1 MKEIFEILKREV
13 RNVSGDASLFLILL
27 LAPIAY
33 AFMYGSIYLNKG
45 EEKVRLAVIDNDGT
59 AVSRLLTQQLDATPM
74 IEVIPSSNLR
84 EAQEKMYR
92 GEVQGYFY
100 IQQNLEKFIFTQKQA
115 NVNLV
120 LNASRFLPSSDLLS
134 TVTKVC
140 LTVGAGVRKTYF
152 NKQGMSDDESMKMT
166 NPIGL
171 DYRPLY
177 NSSMTYGSFLLPGLL
192 AIILQQTLLIGVAA
206 SLTTE
211 RENKKLS
218 SLYRLSRHNI
228 SKIIVGKSLLYFMVF
243 MVFGLFFT
251 VINFSVFDIQIRGSY
266 WSLGIIG
273 ALFIMSIITMGFL
286 IGSFFKTKLL
296 AFQVLVFSSY
306 PFFLVTGYSMPYQAL
321 PKAVQWFSDM
331 LPTSPFLKAYI
342 SIVQSGGT
350 LADVLPSIF
359 HLLIIWLVMVI
370 ILVVRL
376 RNLFRQN
383 RGWISA

>member
-342 SIVQSGGT
+342 SIVQSGGA
-350 LADVLPSIF
+350 LADVLPSIL

-370 ILVVRL
+370 LLVVRL

-383 RGWISA
+383 RG

>member
-100 IQQNLEKFIFTQKQA
+100 IQQNLEKFIYTQKQA

>member
-1 MKEIFEILKREV
+1 MKEIFKILKREI
-13 RNVSGDASLFLILL
+13 RNVSHDASLFLILL

-33 AFMYGSIYLNKG
+33 GFMYGSIYLNKA
-45 EEKVRLAVIDNDGT
+45 EEKVRLAVVDYDGT
-59 AVSRLLTQQLDATPM
+59 VVSRLLSQQLDATPM
-74 IEVIPSSNLR
+74 IEVIPSSNLL

-100 IQQNLEKFIFTQKQA
+100 IPQNLEKYMYTQKQA

-140 LTVGAGVRKTYF
+140 LTVGAGVRKSYF
-152 NKQGMSDDESMKMT
+152 SKQGMGDDESLKMT
-166 NPIGL
+166 NPISL

-206 SLTTE
+206 SFTTE
-211 RENKKLS
+211 RENKKLR
-218 SLYRLSRHNI
+218 SLYQLSGNNI

-243 MVFGLFFT
+243 MIFGLFFT

-266 WSLGIIG
+266 WSLGIVG

-286 IGSFFKTKLL
+286 IGSFFRTKLL
-296 AFQVLVFSSY
+296 AFQVMVFTSY
-306 PFFLVTGYSMPYQAL
+306 PFFLVTGYSMPYQSL
-321 PKAVQWFSDM
+321 PKAVQWFSDI

-342 SIVQSGGT
+342 SIVQSGGS
-350 LADVLPSIF
+350 LSDVLPSIL
-359 HLLIIWLVMVI
+359 HLLTIWLFMLV
-370 ILVVRL
+370 ILVFKL
-376 RNLFRQN
+376 RALFMRTH
-383 RGWISA
+383 A